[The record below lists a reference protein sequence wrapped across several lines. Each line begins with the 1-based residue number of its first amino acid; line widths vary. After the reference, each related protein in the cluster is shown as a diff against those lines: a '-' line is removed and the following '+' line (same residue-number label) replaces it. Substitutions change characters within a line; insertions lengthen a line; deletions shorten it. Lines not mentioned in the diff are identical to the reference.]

1 MEEGPPCQYGSVW
14 QNRPVAGG
22 RGGRRRGRAAR
33 GAEEG
38 VVLAA
43 ADWERAALAAL
54 AEGGL
59 RAVAVEPLARRLGV
73 TKGSFYWHFR
83 DRAALLAAALARW
96 EREETESV
104 IADAAALDHPGER
117 LRRVFERAFPE
128 RPPRRP
134 SLLLAV
140 SDAAAHPPVARSLR
154 RVARR
159 RLAYL
164 ETCYRE
170 LGLPAG
176 AARHRALLAYAA
188 YLGTLRLA
196 REARDRLPRGA
207 AFAAFR
213 RHVLETLATGTGGP
227 RRTIRR
233 RAGR

>member
-1 MEEGPPCQYGSVW
+1 MGEAGEG
-14 QNRPVAGG
+14 GG
-22 RGGRRRGRAAR
+22 RGRAPRRAKETPA
-33 GAEEG
+33 
-38 VVLAA
+38 LAA
-43 ADWERAALAAL
+43 ADWERAALEAL

-83 DRAALLAAALARW
+83 DRSALLGAALARW

-104 IADAAALDHPGER
+104 IADAAVLAHPGER

-140 SDAAAHPPVARSLR
+140 SDAAAHPLVARSLR

-164 ETCYRE
+164 ETCYRQ
-170 LGLPAG
+170 LGFPAS
-176 AARHRALLAYAA
+176 AARHRSLLAYAA

-196 REARDRLPRGA
+196 REAPDRLPRGE

-213 RHVLETLATGTGGP
+213 RHLLETLGSGTGARGVP
-227 RRTIRR
+227 R
-233 RAGR
+233 GRGGAF